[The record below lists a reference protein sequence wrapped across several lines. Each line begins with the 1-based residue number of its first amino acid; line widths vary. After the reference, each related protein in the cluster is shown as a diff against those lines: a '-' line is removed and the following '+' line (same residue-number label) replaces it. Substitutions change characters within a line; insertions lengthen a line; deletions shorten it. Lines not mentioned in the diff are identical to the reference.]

1 MLFSGFLVLTWVEVL
16 MLPNWLPACLKSPGF
31 LKSHFPILAVPY
43 IFLWAFQFLPVRV
56 QWADWLSFVGVMGS
70 L

>member
-1 MLFSGFLVLTWVEVL
+1 

-43 IFLWAFQFLPVRV
+43 TFLWAFQFLPVRV